1 MSDDPLDIPPFLR
14 RDPNE
19 RPPPPKRQPATQR
32 KWIMPPT
39 ALGAVVRAVR
49 AGADTMQ
56 KIRKR
61 TKHQYKDREISQA
74 LHALIRSGDISRDGR
89 RYLPNRRSAKP

>member
-14 RDPNE
+14 REPDTKTPTMR
-19 RPPPPKRQPATQR
+19 RPSSDKT
-32 KWIMPPT
+32 WIMPPT
-39 ALGAVVRAVR
+39 ALGTVIHAVR
-49 AGADTMQ
+49 GGADTLQ

-61 TKHQYKDREISQA
+61 TKGRHTDREINKA

-89 RYLPNRRSAKP
+89 RYSPNRRSAKP